1 MIYQGDYDPAVRVSN
16 GKYKLSDIDPST
28 ATNGQVLVYSTSSGT
43 WGPGSAVSS
52 ALTDAHIFVGNG
64 SAMATDVAVSG
75 DLTLANTGA
84 FTIANSAVS
93 TAKIAANAVDG
104 TKIAIASQVTGSIMY
119 YNGTDWIQLA
129 PGTDGQV
136 LTLAAGVP
144 TWA

>member
-1 MIYQGDYDPAVRVSN
+1 MILDHNYNPAIGSVG
-16 GKYKLSDIDPST
+16 GKYKLSDLEQST
-28 ATNGQVLVYSTSSGT
+28 ATNGQVLVYSVSAGA
-43 WGPGSAVSS
+43 WIPGSAVASGLTS
-52 ALTDAHIFVGNG
+52 AHLFVGNG
-64 SAMATDVAVSG
+64 SNVATDVAVSG

-84 FTIANSAVS
+84 FTIANSAVT
-93 TAKIAANAVDG
+93 TAKIANNAVDG
-104 TKIAIASQVTGSIMY
+104 TKIALTSQVTGSIMY